1 MDVIAGL
8 RFSAHPPQGFTAED
22 VKACL
27 HDACDGCET
36 ELRGGIDIAWPS
48 PADPAVISVNRLH
61 THELS
66 DIEGIHDRM
75 VDLLKGRGV
84 EIVDSGVFHPEPVE
98 LHGVKT
104 PGVLYDEA
112 AGVVTIEAGADI
124 LELHPVGKDR
134 LLMVSEKDGER
145 LEEFLPHVLDVVDL
159 RHGSLAP

>member
-8 RFSAHPPQGFTAED
+8 RFSAHPPKDFTAED

-27 HDACDGCET
+27 HDACDGCDA
-36 ELRGGIDIAWPS
+36 ELRSGIDIAWPS
-48 PADPAVISVNRLH
+48 PDEPAVISVNRLH
-61 THELS
+61 THDLA
-66 DIEGIHDRM
+66 DLEGIHDRM
-75 VDLLKGRGV
+75 VDLLKARGV
-84 EIVDSGVFHPEPVE
+84 EIVDSGVFHPEPLE
-98 LHGVKT
+98 LAHAKT

-112 AGVVTIEAGADI
+112 AGVVTIEPDAVI

-145 LEEFLPHVLDVVDL
+145 LEEFLPHVVDVVDL